1 MNIIV
6 CVKQVPEIQ
15 LVKATDNGL
24 ELPAGPGQINPFD
37 AYALEEALKL
47 KEGQGAS
54 VSAVTVGPDSATAV
68 LREAASLGVET
79 LYHCND
85 AAFEGSDPIATARI
99 LAAAVGKIGSADLII
114 TGKQAVDEDASAVG
128 PALAGFLNI
137 PQVMFVKKVE
147 SIGDG
152 QATVHRQTED
162 GYDVVE
168 VKLPAVIS
176 VVKEINEPRLPSL
189 KGKMQAKKAQITT
202 WNAGDLGVDAN
213 LVGPHSPSQVLR
225 NAPPAPR
232 PPAEM
237 LEGEPA
243 KVAEELFQKLRDAQV
258 I

>member
-1 MNIIV
+1 MNVIV

-15 LVKATDNGL
+15 LVKATENGL
-24 ELPAGPGQINPFD
+24 ELPTGPGQINPFD
-37 AYALEEALKL
+37 AYAIEEALRL

-54 VSAVTVGPDSATAV
+54 VSAVTVGPDSAVAV

-85 AAFEGSDPIATARI
+85 AAFVGSDPIATARI

-128 PALAGFLNI
+128 PALAGFLSV

-152 QATVHRQTED
+152 LATVHRQTED

-168 VKLPAVIS
+168 IKLPAVIS

-202 WNAGDLGVDAN
+202 WSASDLGVDAS
-213 LVGPHSPSQVLR
+213 LVGAHSPSQVLKDS
-225 NAPPAPR
+225 PPPPR

>member
-1 MNIIV
+1 MNVIV

-15 LVKATDNGL
+15 LVKATENGL
-24 ELPAGPGQINPFD
+24 ELPSGPGQINPFD

-47 KEGQGAS
+47 KEGQGAA
-54 VSAVTVGPDSATAV
+54 VAAVTVGPDSATAV

-85 AAFEGSDPIATARI
+85 PAFVGSDPIATARI
-99 LAAAVGKIGSADLII
+99 LAAAIGKIGGADLII
-114 TGKQAVDEDASAVG
+114 TGKQAVDDDASSVG
-128 PALAGFLNI
+128 PALAGFLNV
-137 PQVMFVKKVE
+137 PQVMFVKKVD
-147 SIGDG
+147 SLGG
-152 QATVHRQTED
+152 GRATVYRQTED

-168 VKLPAVIS
+168 VELPAVIS

-202 WNAGDLGVDAN
+202 WNASDLGVDAS
-213 LVGPHSPSQVLR
+213 LVGPNSPSQVIKDS
-225 NAPPAPR
+225 PPPPR

-243 KVAEELFQKLRDAQV
+243 EVAQELFQKLRDAQV